1 MKRSTPQKSNTE
13 PDAECSFAEACQKA
27 YACGLGLLVRREHSE
42 RELRFKL
49 ERRDYKPAVIDE
61 VLSQLVDD
69 GYLSDARFAEVFVR
83 SRHERGTGP
92 LKIRAELRE
101 RGVDEGMVEDAFREL
116 GADWFD
122 AARRQ
127 RDRRFGVTP
136 PQDFR
141 ERARQMRF
149 LQQRGFSG
157 EQARAALASPP
168 RYP

>member
-1 MKRSTPQKSNTE
+1 MTRSTPQKSSTE
-13 PDAECSFAEACQKA
+13 PDAAGSVEEARQQA
-27 YACGLGLLVRREHSE
+27 YACGLRLLVRREHSE

-49 ERRDYKPAVIDE
+49 ERREFETAVIDE
-61 VLSQLVDD
+61 VVTRLVED

-83 SRHERGTGP
+83 SRYERGTGP

-101 RGVDEGMVEDAFREL
+101 RGVDEGLVEEAFREL
-116 GADWFD
+116 VADWFD
-122 AARRQ
+122 AARQQ
-127 RDRRFGVTP
+127 RERRFGTAP

-157 EQARAALASPP
+157 EQARAALEASPRCP
-168 RYP
+168 

>member
-1 MKRSTPQKSNTE
+1 MTRPTPQKSSTE
-13 PDAECSFAEACQKA
+13 PDAAGSFEEACQQA
-27 YACGLGLLVRREHSE
+27 YACGLRLLVRREHSE

-49 ERRDYKPAVIDE
+49 ERREYEAAVIDE
-61 VLSQLVDD
+61 VIARLVDD

-83 SRHERGTGP
+83 SRYERGTGP

-101 RGVDEGMVEDAFREL
+101 RGVDEGLVEDAFREL
-116 GADWFD
+116 AADWFD
-122 AARRQ
+122 AARQQ
-127 RDRRFGVTP
+127 RDRRFGAVP

-157 EQARAALASPP
+157 EQARAALEASARCP
-168 RYP
+168 